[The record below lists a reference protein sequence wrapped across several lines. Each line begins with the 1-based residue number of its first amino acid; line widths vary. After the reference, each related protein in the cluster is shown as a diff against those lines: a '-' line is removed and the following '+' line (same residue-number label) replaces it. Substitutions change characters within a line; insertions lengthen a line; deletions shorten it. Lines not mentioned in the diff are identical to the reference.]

1 MEAAAVEVEVCCCGE
16 AARGVVPSSALAL
29 AAAAASGGSLAGLPA
44 GASFLEAAMGVAA
57 GDRSPTES
65 FLAVADSVA
74 ASLLKR
80 EARRM

>member
-29 AAAAASGGSLAGLPA
+29 AAAASGGSLAGLPA